1 MNKDEFVIY
10 TDLGDGMTTLT
21 PYGRSVDVSAEV
33 RRWQAFGRRLVKRFL
48 QRKAKTSRK

>member
-1 MNKDEFVIY
+1 MNKEEYVIC

-33 RRWQAFGRRLVKRFL
+33 RRWDAFGRRLVKRFL
-48 QRKAKTSRK
+48 QRKAKPAR

>member
-1 MNKDEFVIY
+1 MNKDEFVVC

-21 PYGRSVDVSAEV
+21 PFGRSLDVSAEA
-33 RRWQAFGRRLVKRFL
+33 RRWDAFGRRLVKRFL